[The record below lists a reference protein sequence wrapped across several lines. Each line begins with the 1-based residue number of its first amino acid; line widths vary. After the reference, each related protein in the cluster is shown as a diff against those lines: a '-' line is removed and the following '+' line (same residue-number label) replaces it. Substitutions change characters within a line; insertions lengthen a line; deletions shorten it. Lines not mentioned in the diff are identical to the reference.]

1 MNTNNTTTTNDNNNQ
16 NAGNSL
22 SFSLSSLFSLLFSLS
37 LSEEQEREKAS
48 SFFLYARALISF
60 SLFLSF
66 SAGFVKLLFRV
77 TNETLTQLSAL
88 LACIKG
94 KTITSKPHREKNT
107 RALQTRNRKAIEK
120 RSARGLSERVVACS
134 FSLFSLSK
142 TRFSRARRSRGER
155 KHHRSRLCS
164 CF

>member
-22 SFSLSSLFSLLFSLS
+22 SFSLSSLSLS